1 MLQMGMPVAFASESN
16 LIQETK
22 TITAFTELAEDVKN
36 ITVPIGTLEEE
47 LPLPETVTATVERTV
62 YEETTVDSGNAGEAP
77 AATEET
83 PTTTGEAT
91 SLTLGTTSTDSGDTE
106 GVQPK
111 TELVEKK
118 VTEDVNLAVTWE
130 SDKPF
135 SSETADTFTYTA
147 KVTDKSYTLGEGV
160 EMPKI
165 MVTVAELKKTM
176 LLAGNAVASTHTL
189 TVTGGI
195 EGVDYQWGGN
205 IYTLLGEVYKAE
217 NVLVILTSKALTIT
231 GDTKDQAGFKD
242 VISIN
247 NGVTA
252 NLTLNGV
259 NLVSSG
265 SSAGIT
271 IAPGGA
277 LNLTLQGT
285 NTFTQNAGTDFRNFP
300 AIRVPEG
307 ASLTVTAES
316 TGSLISSTEKGS
328 AVIGGYN
335 KEDCGTVT
343 INGGT
348 FDLSATGAINVEYIG
363 GPAIGPGAYASNGTI
378 AINGGCI
385 KAYSQW
391 GAAIGSGYNVAMG
404 SLIGQENE
412 TIVITGGT
420 VVATTDHV
428 KADGIGGFAKAITGG
443 VTITGGSVSTV
454 VQNTRPKSSTQNLYK
469 TTLALDGAGAGVS
482 VSKVS
487 VFLDSGLSETYNT
500 TDMKTDT
507 DGKIYVWLPENAIV
521 TAVIAGGET
530 YTGTVQTTMDDS
542 AVGTFIKDAGSYTLS
557 TGVSEHATSTLSKST
572 GLKEGD
578 TVILYI
584 TPDSG
589 YELKGLSLYEG
600 SVPDAPLD
608 TSGFTKISSNT
619 WSFTM
624 PAGNRNLYVN
634 MTEITDTGDFAV
646 SNDTGCSYAYDSTAN
661 TLTFSG
667 TGSATVSMKDGVSTT
682 SERIVFGSGAAVTL
696 TISSLNIASA
706 KGIDVSDT
714 AGNCELILEGFNQ
727 ISAMDSNDAGVHKG
741 NGTGTLTFSGSG
753 NLNVTM
759 NRTGSP
765 YGSAI
770 GGNKDETV
778 QGLIFNGGN
787 ITANGITDGAGIGSN
802 PSRSATTSLTINGG
816 IIRGI
821 GGNYANG
828 IGTGFGRADQ
838 ITINGG
844 TVYGSGGSSS
854 ISNGGICSGSSTVKI
869 AGGSVNM
876 VNLYSNNN
884 NTIFAQPVNT
894 SGVPLYLTTITVGS
908 GGNLSKSALVTGL
921 TFQDS
926 YSYGIHD
933 MYTDDSGK
941 LYLWLP
947 VNTVVTG
954 VTTTYGSYT
963 GSCTTNATEQSN
975 HYLKG
980 TAGETFTIQGT
991 YFTKVTDITLSSN
1004 PGLGETDLSSI
1015 AAVSPANATNSSI
1028 TWMVMEAGSTGASIS
1043 NSKLTLSNGG
1053 TYKLQAKITNG
1064 ATPSTDFIKTF
1075 TLSVKQPSYMTVAP
1089 ASVNYGDTLSVPVSF
1104 IVSDALDAAV
1114 DTGIS
1119 GTVKLSKNSD
1129 GSSPIATENI
1139 LDGKGTLVYQ
1149 TSGKDLAIGD
1159 NTLYVAYDGSDTR
1172 TTASKMVMVSVK
1184 KRPLAVSVT
1193 FAEKSY
1199 NETSDVKISSAVLSG
1214 KLSSDTVTLED
1225 YSSITAIA
1233 AAVGVGTQNVTLSGD
1248 FIVSGTDADWYEL
1261 TQPTGLT
1268 IEITKATGTASVT
1281 MQDWTYG
1288 GSVNDPVP
1296 TSTTNGTTGVTYQYK
1311 VKDAADST
1319 YTATKPTMAGNYTV
1333 QATFPETDVYKEVK
1347 ATADFTITKSATEFT
1362 NGIKAYNG
1370 DTETN
1375 IFTYGDTITVKVMPN
1390 ATGTS
1395 SVTNGLQMLSSFSAP
1410 TANQMALFVGEKQIT
1425 EPVNAA
1431 DGVYTM
1437 TYNTANKDLAIG
1449 SNTITAKYVGN
1460 SNMVDYSDTVTV
1472 TLNKKAITSAMVNT
1486 SDASASKEYDGTNG
1500 FEGVA
1505 LTTLTDVESGDTVSA
1520 IANGTVTDVNAGT
1533 GKTFATT
1540 SITLGGDDKDYYSL
1554 DKGVVSGNVSITQAT
1569 VTGVNQEIQVVKDL
1583 AREYTFDLTKLLPA
1597 LSQGKSFGNI
1607 TYTVGTVTNTG
1618 NILAQNPINS
1628 DIKDGKI
1635 TLKVAN
1641 VTDKDKTATIQIK
1654 VASKNYKDFT
1664 VDLTVKTIDKTPLTV
1679 EAVFTGGTY
1688 NGKPYAYTGIPTF
1701 RNGTKPVSGIT
1712 YTAKYV
1718 GKDGTTYDESEAAPT
1733 NAGKY
1738 NLILTVSGESANTY
1752 AGTTTI
1758 GFEIT
1763 KKQITAKPNDAS
1775 IKSNASFPAYTWSI
1789 DTGIAGETITATN
1802 AKNVVMEAQ
1811 ENGKRLDAV
1820 KVGTFDIVFTT
1831 EPAFNQNGDIE
1842 KNYDIQIG
1850 KGKLT
1855 VTKHSSG
1862 GGSSSG
1868 SGSSSSDKDDND
1880 TTVITPPETTENL
1893 NPPTKSTATVPSTV
1907 TKGTVNVTVSQSA
1920 VADAISKAQAEA
1932 KKNGTEKNGIAVGIK
1947 VDTKNIT
1954 ASSLSINLPKET
1966 VDALVKAGVKDV
1978 CINSGAA
1985 TINLN
1990 LETLKTIQKE
2000 INDDVTISAKKV
2012 DNSILS
2018 AKAKA
2023 FVENR
2028 PVFDFTITGKNSKKV
2043 KDFGKGKVSV
2053 SIPYTL
2059 GAKEK
2064 AGNVVA
2070 YYIDNEGKVHEMS
2083 SSIYDKQSKTLMFV
2097 TNHFSKY
2104 AVGYNEDKVTS
2115 FTDIANHWAKE
2126 VIEFATARGLLSE
2139 TEKGKFSPNAVI
2151 TRGMLVTALGRLAE
2165 VDVSSY
2171 KTTKFIDVKADSC
2184 YLPYIEWA
2192 SKNGILKGTSET
2204 TFAPDQSITR
2214 EQMAVIMA
2222 NYAKVMG
2229 FELLQVHAENT
2240 FADNAKVGSNAK
2252 TAVKQMQMAGVLT
2265 GKNSSK
2271 FDPQGTATRA
2281 EVSALLKRFAE
2292 LVINRNTAEGWM
2304 HNDSGSLLYY
2314 KDGKAITGKQSID
2327 GVSYEFNKY
2336 GEAILK
2342 PSSKDET
2349 NTTKNETNTTQKKKP
2364 NVVKK
2369 PTYRTYT
2376 VKKGDSF
2383 WSIARKF
2390 KVNIYT
2396 LAKVNKKSIKS
2407 TIRPGTVLKIPQK

>member
-1 MLQMGMPVAFASESN
+1 MQSKIAKKVLSGILSVSLMLQMGMPVAFASESN

-22 TITAFTELAEDVKN
+22 TITAFAELVEDVKN
-36 ITVPIGTLEEE
+36 ITVPMGTLEEE
-47 LPLPETVTATVERTV
+47 LPLPETVTATVEHTV
-62 YEETTVDSGNAGEAP
+62 YVETTVDSGNAGEAP
-77 AATEET
+77 AAARET
-83 PTTTGEAT
+83 PTTTGEAI
-91 SLTLGTTSTDSGDTE
+91 SLPLGTASTDSGGTE
-106 GVQPK
+106 GAQPK

-130 SDKPF
+130 SNKPF
-135 SSETADTFTYTA
+135 SSEIADTFTYTA

-205 IYTLLGEVYKAE
+205 IYTLLGDVFKAE

-271 IAPGGA
+271 IAPGGV

-285 NTFTQNAGTDFRNFP
+285 NTFTQNTGSDFRNYP
-300 AIRVPEG
+300 AIRIPGG

-363 GPAIGPGAYASNGTI
+363 GPAIGPGAYASNGIIT
-378 AINGGCI
+378 INGGCI

-420 VVATTDHV
+420 VVATTDHA

-542 AVGTFIKDAGSYTLS
+542 AVGMFIKDAGSYTLT

-584 TPDSG
+584 MPDSG

-624 PAGNRNLYVN
+624 PAGNQNLYVN

-667 TGSATVSMKDGVSTT
+667 TGSATVSMKDGTSTT

-714 AGNCELILEGFNQ
+714 AGNCELILEGSNQ

-741 NGTGTLTFSGSG
+741 NGMGTLTFSGSG
-753 NLNVTM
+753 SLNVTM

-778 QGLIFNGGN
+778 QGLIFNGGT
-787 ITANGITDGAGIGSN
+787 IVANGITDGAGIGSN

-844 TVYGSGGSSS
+844 TVYGCGGSSS

-869 AGGSVNM
+869 TGGSVNM
-876 VNLYSNNN
+876 VNLNSNSN

-908 GGNLSKSALVTGL
+908 GENLSKNALVTGL

-954 VTTTYGSYT
+954 VTTAYGSYT
-963 GSCTTNATEQSN
+963 GSCTTNSTEQSN

-980 TAGETFTIQGT
+980 TAGATLTIQET

-1015 AAVSPANATNSSI
+1015 VAVSPANATNSSI
-1028 TWMVMEAGSTGASIS
+1028 TWVVIEAGSTGASIS
-1043 NSKLTLSNGG
+1043 GSKLTLLNVG

-1075 TLSVKQPSYMTVAP
+1075 TLSVK
-1089 ASVNYGDTLSVPVSF
+1089 AS
-1104 IVSDALDAAV
+1104 
-1114 DTGIS
+1114 
-1119 GTVKLSKNSD
+1119 
-1129 GSSPIATENI
+1129 
-1139 LDGKGTLVYQ
+1139 
-1149 TSGKDLAIGD
+1149 
-1159 NTLYVAYDGSDTR
+1159 
-1172 TTASKMVMVSVK
+1172 
-1184 KRPLAVSVT
+1184 
-1193 FAEKSY
+1193 
-1199 NETSDVKISSAVLSG
+1199 
-1214 KLSSDTVTLED
+1214 
-1225 YSSITAIA
+1225 
-1233 AAVGVGTQNVTLSGD
+1233 
-1248 FIVSGTDADWYEL
+1248 
-1261 TQPTGLT
+1261 
-1268 IEITKATGTASVT
+1268 GTASVT

-1288 GSVNDPVP
+1288 GSANDPVP

-1311 VKDAADST
+1311 IKDAADST
-1319 YTATKPTMAGNYTV
+1319 YTATKPTIAGNYTV
-1333 QATFPETDVYKEVK
+1333 QVTFPETDVYKEVK
-1347 ATADFTITKSATEFT
+1347 ATADFTIGKSATEFT
-1362 NGIKAYNG
+1362 NGIKTYNG

-1375 IFTYGDTITVKVMPN
+1375 TFNYGDTITVKVIPK
-1390 ATGTS
+1390 ATGTA
-1395 SVTNGLQMLSSFSAP
+1395 SVTNGLQTLSSFSAP
-1410 TANQMALFVGEKQIT
+1410 IANQMALFVGEKQIT
-1425 EPVNAA
+1425 EPINAV

-1437 TYNTANKDLAIG
+1437 TYDTANKDLAIG
-1449 SNTITAKYVGN
+1449 DNTITAKYVGN
-1460 SNMVDYSDTVTV
+1460 NNMVDYSDTVTV
-1472 TLNKKAITSAMVNT
+1472 TLNKKVITSAEVNT
-1486 SDASASKEYDGTNG
+1486 SDASARKVYDGTNS
-1500 FEGVA
+1500 FEGVE
-1505 LTTLTDVESGDTVSA
+1505 LTTLTNVESGDTVSA
-1520 IANGTVTDVNAGT
+1520 IANGTVADVNAGA
-1533 GKTFATT
+1533 GKAFAATN
-1540 SITLGGDDKDYYSL
+1540 ITLDGDDKDYYSL
-1554 DKGVVSGNVSITQAT
+1554 DKGVVSGNVSIIQAA

-1583 AREYTFDLTKLLPA
+1583 AKEYTFDLTKLLPA

-1618 NILAQNPINS
+1618 NVLAQNPINS
-1628 DIKDGKI
+1628 DIKDGEI
-1635 TLKVAN
+1635 TLKVAS
-1641 VTDKDKTATIQIK
+1641 VIDKDKIATVQIK

-1664 VDLTVKTIDKTPLTV
+1664 VNLNVKTTDKIPLTV

-1688 NGKPYAYTGIPTF
+1688 NGKPYAYTSTPAFKNDTDV
-1701 RNGTKPVSGIT
+1701 VSGIT
-1712 YTAKYV
+1712 YTAKYA
-1718 GKDGTTYDESEAAPT
+1718 GRDGTIYSESETAPKD
-1733 NAGKY
+1733 AGKY

-1775 IKSNASFPAYTWSI
+1775 IKSNSSFPAYTWSI

-1802 AKNVVMEAQ
+1802 AENVVMEAQ

-1820 KVGTFDIVFTT
+1820 KVGTFDIMFTT

-1868 SGSSSSDKDDND
+1868 SGSSSSDKDDSS
-1880 TTVITPPETTENL
+1880 TVVITPPETTENL
-1893 NPPTKSTATVPSTV
+1893 NPPAKSTATLPSTV
-1907 TKGTVNVTVSQSA
+1907 TNGTANVTVSQSA

-1932 KKNGTEKNGIAVGIK
+1932 KKNSTEKKGIAVEIK

-1966 VDALVKAGVKDV
+1966 VDALVKAGVKDA

-1985 TINLN
+1985 IINLN

-2023 FVENR
+2023 VVGNR

-2043 KDFGKGKVSV
+2043 KDFGRGKVSV

-2070 YYIDNEGKVHEMS
+2070 YYIDNEGKVHEMPNS
-2083 SSIYDKQSKTLMFV
+2083 VYDKQSETLMFV

-2104 AVGYNEDKVTS
+2104 AVGYKEDKATS

-2126 VIEFATARGLLSE
+2126 VIEFVTARGLFSE

-2171 KTTKFIDVKADSC
+2171 KTTKFTDVKADSY

-2192 SKNGILKGTSET
+2192 NKNGILKGITEK
-2204 TFAPDQSITR
+2204 TFAPNQSITR
-2214 EQMAVIMA
+2214 EQMAVVME
-2222 NYAKVMG
+2222 NYARAMG

-2240 FADNAKVGSNAK
+2240 FADNAKIGSDAK
-2252 TAVKQMQMAGVLT
+2252 IAVKQMQMAGILV
-2265 GKNSSK
+2265 GKNSNV

-2292 LVINRNTAEGWM
+2292 LVINRNTADGWM
-2304 HNDSGSLLYY
+2304 QNDSGSWLYY

-2327 GVSYEFNKY
+2327 GVSYEFNQY
-2336 GEAILK
+2336 GETILK
-2342 PSSKDET
+2342 PSSTTET
-2349 NTTKNETNTTQKKKP
+2349 NTSKVETNTTQKKKP